1 MFLYLASSFFFYAMY
16 HGIEYYIPDYFP
28 ETTAIV
34 TQKYRIVNT
43 VKSGALMLLCFP
55 GTKLLYNLA
64 FYPHL
69 NTWSEFNAIGSIYAA
84 TDASALV
91 YNTQC
96 HTSTIAHHV
105 VVQLFYYYCYF
116 MDFNMDEGAVRGI
129 GIYCVLSS
137 YAFLVNYR
145 LAIRFSPH
153 QQLEHYVNETALFIY
168 ITVSVINWVT
178 QSYLLVWG
186 PYLPIIGKMVYT
198 GTLMMTINDDLFL
211 IKFLRKID
219 YPKKEI

>member
-1 MFLYLASSFFFYAMY
+1 MLVYFASSLFFYMSY
-16 HGIEYYIPDYFP
+16 LGMDHYIPDYFP
-28 ETTAIV
+28 DTTAIV
-34 TQKYRIVNT
+34 TRKYRIANT
-43 VKSGALMLLCFP
+43 VKSGALMFLCVP
-55 GTKLLYNLA
+55 GTKLLYNLV

-69 NTWSEFNAIGSIYAA
+69 NTWNEFNLIGSIYAA

-96 HTSTIAHHV
+96 HTSTIVHHV

-116 MDFNMDEGAVRGI
+116 MDFNMNEGAVRGI

-145 LAIRFSPH
+145 LALRFTPYR
-153 QQLEHYVNETALFIY
+153 QVEYYINEAALFIY

-178 QSYLLVWG
+178 QCYLMIRG
-186 PYLPIIGKMVYT
+186 PYLPIIGQAVYV
-198 GTLMMTINDDLFL
+198 GTLAMTINDDLFL

-219 YPKKEI
+219 YSNKDT